1 MHHPINR
8 RENRQSLLLA
18 VFRLAKDQIYFTRKA
33 YMEQVSVEEK
43 TAPQSVKSLV
53 IELTQTAIKSVKTAF
68 DALIAQRVDWEH
80 SELTRS
86 NDRLYEILQSCYAL
100 YKSMDSTSSSAM
112 GLKSAFKEY
121 YKEQF
126 PSAKADAPLITR
138 IVRAVFGQDR
148 RLVSA
153 YAIAL
158 REAADKNVGVLDI
171 PQFFRSAGGVEEV
184 RRTRSP
190 NHKTAKEKA
199 EIGSLALKGK
209 ILASVQSDDL
219 AANFKAVDYEG
230 AVILL
235 STHEANGSFAIR
247 RVVQSGSAITAVLS
261 GLANSMKEETAK
273 KLPEQK
279 ASNDD
284 TMREEAISQAV
295 NS

>member
-1 MHHPINR
+1 M
-8 RENRQSLLLA
+8 
-18 VFRLAKDQIYFTRKA
+18 D
-33 YMEQVSVEEK
+33 QVSIEEK
-43 TAPQSVKSLV
+43 AAPQAVKSLV
-53 IELTQTAIKSVKTAF
+53 VELTQTAIKSVKTAF
-68 DALIAQRVDWEH
+68 DVLIAQRMDWEV

-86 NDRLYEILQSCYAL
+86 NERLYEILQSCYAL
-100 YKSMDSTSSSAM
+100 YNSMDSTSSSAM

-121 YKEQF
+121 YKEQY
-126 PSAKADAPLITR
+126 PTAKADAPLITR
-138 IVRAVFGQDR
+138 IVRAVFGHER

-153 YAIAL
+153 YSIAL
-158 REAADKNVGVLDI
+158 REAADKKIGVLDI
-171 PQFFRSAGGVEEV
+171 PQFFRSAGGVEQV

-199 EIGSLALKGK
+199 GIGSLALNGK

-230 AVILL
+230 SVILL

-261 GLANSMKEETAK
+261 SLANSMKEESEK
-273 KLPEQK
+273 KIPEQK

-284 TMREEAISQAV
+284 SMRDEAISEVV

>member
-1 MHHPINR
+1 M
-8 RENRQSLLLA
+8 
-18 VFRLAKDQIYFTRKA
+18 D
-33 YMEQVSVEEK
+33 QVSVEEK
-43 TAPQSVKSLV
+43 TESQPVKSLV
-53 IELTQTAIKSVKTAF
+53 VEFTQTAIKSVKTAF
-68 DALIAQRVDWEH
+68 DALIAQRVDWQATEV
-80 SELTRS
+80 TRS
-86 NDRLYEILQSCYAL
+86 NERLYEILQSCYAL

-126 PSAKADAPLITR
+126 PTANADAPLITR
-138 IVRAVFGQDR
+138 IVRAVFGHER

-153 YAIAL
+153 YSIAL
-158 REAADKNVGVLDI
+158 REAAAKNIGVLDI
-171 PQFFRSAGGVEEV
+171 PQFFRSAGGAEQV
-184 RRTRSP
+184 RRSRSP

-199 EIGSLALKGK
+199 GIGALALNGK

-230 AVILL
+230 SVILL

-261 GLANSMKEETAK
+261 SLASSMKDEAEK

-279 ASNDD
+279 ASNDES
-284 TMREEAISQAV
+284 MRDAAISQVV